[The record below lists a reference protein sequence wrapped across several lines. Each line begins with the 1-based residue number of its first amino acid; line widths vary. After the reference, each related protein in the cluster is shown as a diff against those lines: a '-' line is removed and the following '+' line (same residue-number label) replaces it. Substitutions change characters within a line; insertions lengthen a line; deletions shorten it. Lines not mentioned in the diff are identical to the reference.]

1 MREERMRDEYLL
13 LVMTS
18 LNNSVINS
26 SANDTAA
33 VRQVVL
39 IPNAPFWFS
48 NYLIYILGFF
58 HVILSLWMVAEY
70 YVREA
75 PNLCLRIPLMSKFL

>member
-1 MREERMRDEYLL
+1 MPLII
-13 LVMTS
+13 VMTS

-33 VRQVVL
+33 VRQVFL
-39 IPNAPFWFS
+39 IPNAPSWFS